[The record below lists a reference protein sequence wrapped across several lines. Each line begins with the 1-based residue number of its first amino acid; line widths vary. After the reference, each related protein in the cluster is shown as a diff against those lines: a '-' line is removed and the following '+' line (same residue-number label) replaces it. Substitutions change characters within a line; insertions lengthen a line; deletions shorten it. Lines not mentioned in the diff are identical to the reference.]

1 MKQKSIHCNLN
12 QNFRKFAGITAVGA
26 ATGGGFLSFGQQAH
40 AQTVILQDNF
50 TSGSQY
56 GTNIGAGSGTQN
68 GNPYT
73 DAGLSP
79 SPVDATLGT
88 YLHETGAHYDAQV
101 FSGSKNGTTFD
112 QAGFHNDAAAAFNLG
127 SFNTGNLTISA
138 MVSFNAVQTGGTT
151 AVPGSSAELV
161 LGFATAANTTS
172 NYGPADTQN
181 FTGLQAMPNGSLQE
195 YVDGTA
201 VGSAVPYTGTYNYL
215 NPTSLSYTINT
226 TTGAISNVSF
236 GTSTT
241 DYSFGLGTFT
251 NSNSAYVEIGGDF
264 NNSGNYAI
272 FNDLMVEGVPE
283 PSTYALLAAGAVAL
297 GAIQF
302 RCRRNA

>member
-1 MKQKSIHCNLN
+1 
-12 QNFRKFAGITAVGA
+12 
-26 ATGGGFLSFGQQAH
+26 
-40 AQTVILQDNF
+40 
-50 TSGSQY
+50 
-56 GTNIGAGSGTQN
+56 
-68 GNPYT
+68 
-73 DAGLSP
+73 
-79 SPVDATLGT
+79 
-88 YLHETGAHYDAQV
+88 
-101 FSGSKNGTTFD
+101 
-112 QAGFHNDAAAAFNLG
+112 LG